1 MRTVSQIHLLYH
13 YKFYFKDVNQFEV
26 GPHERL
32 LNTQYDLNKYKE
44 TTDEVIRGTSIRVDK
59 TGSLGPCPLLIC
71 TGFLKYPFGHLF
83 QTAIKIDFKTN

>member
-1 MRTVSQIHLLYH
+1 MVVIGLSKNLLLKSVLGHCDLLYH
-13 YKFYFKDVNQFEV
+13 YTFYFKDVNQFEV

-59 TGSLGPCPLLIC
+59 TGSFGPWIGNHSVL
-71 TGFLKYPFGHLF
+71 
-83 QTAIKIDFKTN
+83 